1 MHALQGDVIMI
12 VGGLQIL
19 LKERRLL
26 LLIVYGVLHTPIY
39 AGFSNMLPTILAYGG
54 FSGGNRY
61 RLLS

>member
-1 MHALQGDVIMI
+1 MQGDVIMI

-19 LKERRLL
+19 LKKRRLL
-26 LLIVYGVLHTPIY
+26 LLIVYGVLHTLIY
-39 AGFSNMLPTILAYGG
+39 AGFSNMLPIILAYGD

>member
-1 MHALQGDVIMI
+1 MI

-19 LKERRLL
+19 LKKRRLL
-26 LLIVYGVLHTPIY
+26 LLIVYGVLHTLIY
-39 AGFSNMLPTILAYGG
+39 AGFSNMLPIILAYGD